1 MGLEPAQ
8 RVEYQVCPVD
18 SPVNCNRV
26 GGTVKR
32 ICFIILLTLGMCA
45 IAQVVPAKKAYV
57 TDTFRISL
65 RRGPSVENK
74 ILKFLPSGLR
84 VDIKESSDGWDR
96 VQVQEGENETL
107 EGWVLSRYLISRLPW
122 ETQAESL
129 LQENTTLK
137 GEHAGILEE
146 LRQRLQESQ
155 IRIKELTADSEGVS
169 ETTQSLVAE
178 NRSLKS
184 SLKIKLFVM
193 GASVLLLGMLIGSM
207 AGRQRRKQTHY

>member
-32 ICFIILLTLGMCA
+32 ICFIILLTLGMSA
-45 IAQVVPAKKAYV
+45 IAQVVPAKEAYV

-84 VDIKESSDGWDR
+84 VDIKGSRDGWDR